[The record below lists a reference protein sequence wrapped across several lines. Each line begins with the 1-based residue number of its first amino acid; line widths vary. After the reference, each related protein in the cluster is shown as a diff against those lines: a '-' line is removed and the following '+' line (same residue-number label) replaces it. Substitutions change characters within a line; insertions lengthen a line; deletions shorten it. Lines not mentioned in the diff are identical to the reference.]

1 MIKEN
6 DIKKVYNCSK
16 NIRKKILTMAVEA
29 GSSSAHIGGALSIAD
44 ILSTLF
50 FNTMTVV
57 DNEPQNDLRD
67 RFILSKGHAC
77 LAYYAS
83 LSEVGHLS
91 DDQLKTFFRKKVCHK
106 IKNYKL
112 RIINV
117 LLLYLQNDR
126 LVVLLIEDSMKY
138 KSINTEQGT
147 TIIFFKN

>member
-6 DIKKVYNCSK
+6 DIKKIYNCSK
-16 NIRKKILTMAVEA
+16 NIRKKILTMAFEA

-91 DDQLKTFFRKKVCHK
+91 DEQLKTFEKNDTELPGHPVMNKKFGIFHVYYQTRMARIKLTVFFVGQIGIWTSVQKRRKTRK
-106 IKNYKL
+106 
-112 RIINV
+112 
-117 LLLYLQNDR
+117 
-126 LVVLLIEDSMKY
+126 
-138 KSINTEQGT
+138 
-147 TIIFFKN
+147 